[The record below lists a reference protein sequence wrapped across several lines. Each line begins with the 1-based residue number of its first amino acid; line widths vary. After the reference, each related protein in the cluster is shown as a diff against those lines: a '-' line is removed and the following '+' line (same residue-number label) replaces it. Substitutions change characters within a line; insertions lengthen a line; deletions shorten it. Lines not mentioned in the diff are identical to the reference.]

1 MIKYTKTIL
10 VFTYYIL
17 FSLLIYVPLILFN
30 VNINMW
36 SDTQVYVY
44 TVITQ
49 IILIFSLLFIYRKD
63 MKVYFNDFK
72 KNGKEDNNFV
82 LRVTIDKDPYIDVD
96 DCVAATKT
104 INPILD
110 EVNIISDTYVLDVC
124 SKERGG
130 DK

>member
-1 MIKYTKTIL
+1 MGKEEIIKELIEESLSKIGL
-10 VFTYYIL
+10 KVDNVFY
-17 FSLLIYVPLILFN
+17 
-30 VNINMW
+30 
-36 SDTQVYVY
+36 
-44 TVITQ
+44 
-49 IILIFSLLFIYRKD
+49 
-63 MKVYFNDFK
+63 
-72 KNGKEDNNFV
+72 GKEDNNFV

>member
-1 MIKYTKTIL
+1 MGKEEIIRELIEESLSKIGLKVDN
-10 VFTYYIL
+10 VFY
-17 FSLLIYVPLILFN
+17 
-30 VNINMW
+30 
-36 SDTQVYVY
+36 
-44 TVITQ
+44 
-49 IILIFSLLFIYRKD
+49 
-63 MKVYFNDFK
+63 
-72 KNGKEDNNFV
+72 GKEDNNFV

-96 DCVAATKT
+96 DCVAATKV